1 MITLY
6 RPSGYDSPRVSSFA
20 GRSVDDKP
28 LDVENGSSF
37 KEIDTGRIFRYDKEN
52 NLWIEQ
58 KSTSGGTG
66 ATEPYIEETYDAD
79 GNLIGAKMYGYTK
92 VRNYAFYNCTN
103 LALTSLPEGL
113 TSMGEGEFV
122 GCTNLA
128 LTSLPEGLTSIGQ
141 YAFQNCTNLALTSL
155 PEGLMSIGESTFYEC
170 TNLALTSLP
179 EGLTNIDYGAFYN
192 CTSLTSITFKGTPT
206 AIASNVF
213 FGCTNLTNIKVPW
226 AEGAVSGAPWGATH
240 ATITYNYTE

>member
-6 RPSGYDSPRVSSFA
+6 RPSGYDSPRASSFA

-58 KSTSGGTG
+58 KSTSGGGG

-79 GNLIGAKMYGYTK
+79 GNLIDAKMYGYTK
-92 VRNYAFYNCTN
+92 IRDSAFSGC
-103 LALTSLPEGL
+103 TSLAH
-113 TSMGEGEFV
+113 V
-122 GCTNLA
+122 
-128 LTSLPEGLTSIGQ
+128 SLPEGLTSIGEG
-141 YAFQNCTNLALTSL
+141 AFSGCTSLALTSL
-155 PEGLMSIGESTFYEC
+155 PDGLTSIGEGAFYIC
-170 TNLALTSLP
+170 TSLALTSLP
-179 EGLTNIDYGAFYN
+179 DSLTSIGNYTFASCTSLALTSLPDGLTSIGEGAFQD
-192 CTSLTSITFKGTPT
+192 CTSLTSIIFKGTPT
-206 AIASNVF
+206 SISSSAF
-213 FGCTNLTNIKVPW
+213 YGCTNLTDIKVPW
-226 AEGAVSGAPWGATH
+226 AEGAVSDAPWGATN

>member
-6 RPSGYDSPRVSSFA
+6 RPSGYDSPRASSFA

-37 KEIDTGRIFRYDKEN
+37 KEINTGRVFRYDKEN

-58 KSTSGGTG
+58 KSTTGGAG

-92 VRNYAFYNCTN
+92 IRDYLFSGCTSLAHVSFSEGLTSIGESAFAGCSS
-103 LALTSLPEGL
+103 LALTSLPESI
-113 TSMGEGEFV
+113 TSIGASAFV
-122 GCTNLA
+122 GCSNLA
-128 LTSLPEGLTSIGQ
+128 LTSLPEGLTSIG
-141 YAFQNCTNLALTSL
+141 S
-155 PEGLMSIGESTFYEC
+155 
-170 TNLALTSLP
+170 
-179 EGLTNIDYGAFYN
+179 GAFSE

-206 AIASNVF
+206 LIDSAAF
-213 FGCTNLTNIKVPW
+213 FDCINLTDIKVPW
-226 AEGAVSGAPWGATH
+226 AEGAVSGAPWSATN

>member
-6 RPSGYDSPRVSSFA
+6 RPSGYDSPRASSFV

-58 KSTSGGTG
+58 KSTSGGAG

-92 VRNYAFYNCTN
+92 IRDYLFTKCSN
-103 LALTSLPEGL
+103 LVLTSLPDGI
-113 TSMGEGEFV
+113 TSIGEDAFY
-122 GCTNLA
+122 GCTSLA
-128 LTSLPEGLTSIGQ
+128 HVSLPEGLTSIGD
-141 YAFQNCTNLALTSL
+141 S
-155 PEGLMSIGESTFYEC
+155 
-170 TNLALTSLP
+170 
-179 EGLTNIDYGAFYN
+179 AFYG
-192 CTSLTSITFKGTPT
+192 CTSLTSITFKGTPNSIMSS
-206 AIASNVF
+206 AF
-213 FGCTNLTNIKVPW
+213 KGCTNLTEIKVPW
-226 AEGAVSGAPWGATH
+226 SEGAVAGAPWGATN

>member
-28 LDVENGSSF
+28 LDAENGSSF
-37 KEIDTGRIFRYDKEN
+37 KEIDTGRVFRYDKEN

-92 VRNYAFYNCTN
+92 IRSYLFAGCSS
-103 LALTSLPEGL
+103 LALTSLPD
-113 TSMGEGEFV
+113 
-122 GCTNLA
+122 
-128 LTSLPEGLTSIGQ
+128 GLTSIGEG
-141 YAFQNCTNLALTSL
+141 AFGGCTN
-155 PEGLMSIGESTFYEC
+155 
-170 TNLALTSLP
+170 
-179 EGLTNIDYGAFYN
+179 
-192 CTSLTSITFKGTPT
+192 LTSITFKGTPT
-206 AIASNVF
+206 TIYPNAFVD
-213 FGCTNLTNIKVPW
+213 CTNLTDIKVPW
-226 AEGAVSGAPWGATH
+226 AEGAVSGAPWGATN